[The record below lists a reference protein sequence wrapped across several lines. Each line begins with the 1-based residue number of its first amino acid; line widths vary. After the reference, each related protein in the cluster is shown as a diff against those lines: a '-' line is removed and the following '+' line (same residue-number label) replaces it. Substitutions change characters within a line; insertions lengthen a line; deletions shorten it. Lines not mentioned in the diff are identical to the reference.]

1 MNAIRMEIIVN
12 ELSVHKNVNVSKLA
26 EKCGVS
32 SYTIRRDLSYLEKQ
46 GLISRSYGYAT
57 LANNSITQ
65 QTYLVR
71 KHERIPE
78 KQLIGELGADLVRDG
93 DTLYLAPSSTVSYML
108 PFLNKKKDLTIIT
121 NGLQIALDCL
131 SQLRSPSV
139 FFIGGSVDEKLLGT
153 VGTKAFAQFEQFRT
167 DICFFS
173 PKGLSPEG
181 QVLCWNAEIAAILN
195 QAVRIS
201 RKTALLCT
209 SNKFGAVNNHVI
221 CNLHGLDYIVTEKQ
235 PNEQWLKLFQD
246 SGMETIWPGN

>member
-93 DTLYLAPSSTVSYML
+93 DTL
-108 PFLNKKKDLTIIT
+108 
-121 NGLQIALDCL
+121 
-131 SQLRSPSV
+131 
-139 FFIGGSVDEKLLGT
+139 
-153 VGTKAFAQFEQFRT
+153 
-167 DICFFS
+167 
-173 PKGLSPEG
+173 
-181 QVLCWNAEIAAILN
+181 
-195 QAVRIS
+195 
-201 RKTALLCT
+201 
-209 SNKFGAVNNHVI
+209 
-221 CNLHGLDYIVTEKQ
+221 
-235 PNEQWLKLFQD
+235 
-246 SGMETIWPGN
+246 

>member
-57 LANNSITQ
+57 LTNNSITQ

-71 KHERIPE
+71 KHDRIPE

-153 VGTKAFAQFEQFRT
+153 VGTKAFAQFEQ
-167 DICFFS
+167 
-173 PKGLSPEG
+173 
-181 QVLCWNAEIAAILN
+181 
-195 QAVRIS
+195 
-201 RKTALLCT
+201 
-209 SNKFGAVNNHVI
+209 
-221 CNLHGLDYIVTEKQ
+221 
-235 PNEQWLKLFQD
+235 
-246 SGMETIWPGN
+246 